1 MRIIN
6 ALQGQPADKE
16 VKDAPPGNRLNAVI
30 EKIERL
36 YVVCILLFTRYIRLV
51 SALDLLNNYYAFQGK
66 QSDDEED
73 LNDFPDDD
81 EYDTED
87 SFIDDTELVGHI
99 KFLNLI
105 YLIQICVILYPNDLQ
120 AQSIF
125 CNFVQAASICCSQS
139 TQYIVSGY
147 AG

>member
-1 MRIIN
+1 MSENLRESKITW
-6 ALQGQPADKE
+6 GQPADKE

-36 YVVCILLFTRYIRLV
+36 YV
-51 SALDLLNNYYAFQGK
+51 GK

-87 SFIDDTELVGHI
+87 SFIDDTELDEYFQVDNSAI
-99 KFLNLI
+99 KHDGF
-105 YLIQICVILYPNDLQ
+105 
-120 AQSIF
+120 
-125 CNFVQAASICCSQS
+125 FVNR
-139 TQYIVSGY
+139 GKLERM
-147 AG
+147 